1 MTELVQDRRYRTD
14 PGLTVYHITN
24 PKTTD
29 WKSLSGLVAKACDAT
44 IVSLE
49 EWVHDLEVLVKG
61 EGADLRELPAAGLL
75 DFFRMLVNRQDDT
88 MPALD
93 VTNAQMASPTLQQIG
108 PVGEEMME
116 MWLRQWD
123 RCLDWQFKIQ

>member
-1 MTELVQDRRYRTD
+1 MTEIVQDRRYRTE

-24 PKTTD
+24 PKTTEL
-29 WKSLSGLVAKACDAT
+29 KSLPGLVAKACDAN
-44 IVSLE
+44 IVSLG
-49 EWVHDLEVLVKG
+49 EWVHDLELLVTG

-75 DFFRMLVNRQDDT
+75 VLFRMLVNRQDDT

-93 VTNAQMASPTLQQIG
+93 VTNAQVASRTLQKIG
-108 PVGEEMME
+108 PVVEEMME

-123 RCLDWQFKIQ
+123 RGLNWQFKM